1 MRRAIT
7 GEVSLCRRER
17 SDRGDLLGR
26 HSALAGGR
34 RAPVVEGQLAARSPA
49 RQPLAHGALTDAEIG
64 ADLGCWLLLIEHAR
78 DHQESTTRRRAG
90 ILVQVHPGL
99 QLGG

>member
-1 MRRAIT
+1 LRTVR
-7 GEVSLCRRER
+7 SLTPK
-17 SDRGDLLGR
+17 
-26 HSALAGGR
+26 SA
-34 RAPVVEGQLAARSPA
+34 P
-49 RQPLAHGALTDAEIG
+49 T
-64 ADLGCWLLLIEHAR
+64 LGCWLLLIEHAT